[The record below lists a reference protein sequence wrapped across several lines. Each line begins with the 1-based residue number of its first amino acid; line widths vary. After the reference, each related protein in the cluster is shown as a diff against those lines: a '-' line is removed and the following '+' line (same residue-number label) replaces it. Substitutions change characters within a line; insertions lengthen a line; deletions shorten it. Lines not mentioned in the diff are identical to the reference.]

1 MGTGEGLGGRA
12 PSPPVSLG
20 VAAGAELRGEGTER
34 RWQEPHVT
42 CAQSGHQETPRV
54 VRVSQLRQV

>member
-34 RWQEPHVT
+34 RWQEHTSPAHSWGT
-42 CAQSGHQETPRV
+42 RRRPGECGSAS
-54 VRVSQLRQV
+54 